1 MADRDLISA
10 PRKTAYFALVALA
23 AVLALLAA
31 LTLAAR
37 WFLASVDDYRDEFA
51 AAAGE
56 ALGVEVR
63 VDALK
68 ALLRGG
74 DLGVLA
80 SGLALGPVS
89 VQSAA
94 IELDALRSLLR
105 MRPEISGVYA
115 AGVELDIT
123 TDGLRPP
130 AGGAAA
136 FAPGLSAA
144 ALSAFPHLQI
154 EDVTLN
160 WRDTAAGKT
169 RRFDNARIVLQRPGR
184 SGGGLRVLIEAD
196 LPPALGRRL
205 RFVGHLRDA
214 AAPEEAEF
222 QMQLD
227 GVEIGGGCELATGER
242 CWEGRVSGELRGHSG
257 AGGVQMALTD
267 AALQPGAAPSPE
279 EVFPLSGGVRFSR
292 GATEHLS
299 FLVTL
304 GDLPLHRIAGWLPEA
319 RLPAALDAWLRRAPV
334 SGRVTQAQVGYAG
347 APSDFSFLEGARV
360 TAAIA
365 DAELNYRKGQPPL
378 RGVDANLLFENGALR
393 ADISRLRVLDT
404 RSEDTVVTIA
414 DVRRPVL
421 FVNADGRGPLADV
434 LSHLHALKLFD
445 AYGLTPAH
453 LAASGDSRLRLN
465 LEVPL
470 SRKVEHKT
478 VVSGTLDFGD
488 SGLAFPALGLDFKK
502 LRGRLSFNRAG
513 AAADNLTA
521 ELRGRAV
528 TIAARRAAGGTALDL
543 RATLA
548 PYPDFADLM
557 AAAAP
562 PALEDFVGGE
572 AQWRAEVLVPN
583 PGAAAQAGGGFK
595 VKLTSDLRGIRVD
608 LPAPLGRD
616 GEQAAPFVFETGL
629 GAAAARRVGYGDVF
643 HLTLPPGGAA
653 PGELRLGAGLHQAA
667 VPGAPF
673 AAHGAIE
680 RLDFGEWLAWWR
692 AHGDRL
698 GGGDAPP
705 VPGAVDVVV
714 KQAAFGGRALGRL
727 ALQTAR
733 LPDGRLELR
742 VDSEPVKGSVTF
754 PKAQAGNPR
763 VYLDFKRLGLS
774 EAMFESIGGGESGAG
789 GSPDPAGLPP
799 LAIRADEF
807 QLDEIA
813 VNDLRVMTN
822 PAESGLEISRASFS
836 KLADGKVVGE
846 VRLSGRWSGGGQ
858 QRSELKLETE
868 SGDYGKLLRLW
879 GFQTSL
885 KGAQGTV
892 RGDVAWNDSLLRF
905 GLGKLEGEVVI
916 DARDGSVETLKP
928 GAGRLLGLLNIS
940 EIAQRFTLD
949 FKDVFDKGFAFDTMS
964 GRLVF
969 GGGDMTTENF
979 IIDGP
984 ALNLAISGRT
994 GIAARDY
1001 DQRID
1006 VVPNLSSTLPLMSAL
1021 VAGPLAGAIVYVVDK
1036 AARLG
1041 RKVDRV
1047 ITLRYALKGS
1057 WENPE
1062 VEFIGAPKAR
1072 LKSGG

>member
-23 AVLALLAA
+23 AVAALLAV

-51 AAAGE
+51 AAASE

-63 VDALK
+63 VDSLT

-80 SGLALGPVS
+80 SGLVLGPVS

-94 IELDALRSLLR
+94 VELDALRSLLR
-105 MRPEISGVYA
+105 MRAEISGVYA
-115 AGVELDIT
+115 AGVELDIA
-123 TDGLRPP
+123 TDGLRRP
-130 AGGAAA
+130 AGGSSAAV
-136 FAPGLSAA
+136 PGLSP
-144 ALSAFPHLQI
+144 ALLLAFPHLQI

-169 RRFDNARIVLQRPGR
+169 RRFDNARIVLQRPAG
-184 SGGGLRVLIEAD
+184 SAGGLRVLVEAD

-205 RFVGHLRDA
+205 RFVGNLRDA
-214 AAPEEAEF
+214 GAPQDVEF
-222 QMQLD
+222 QMELD
-227 GVEIGGGCELATGER
+227 GVEMGGNCELVTGER
-242 CWEGRVSGELRGHSG
+242 CWEGRVSGELRGRADG
-257 AGGVQMALTD
+257 AGVQVALTD
-267 AALQPGAAPSPE
+267 AVLQPGAAPSPE
-279 EVFPLSGGVRFSR
+279 AAFPLSGGVQFSR

-299 FLVTL
+299 FLVTFA
-304 GDLPLHRIAGWLPEA
+304 DLPLGRIADWLPEGK
-319 RLPAALDAWLRRAPV
+319 LPAALDAWLRRAPV
-334 SGRVTQAQVGYAG
+334 AGRVTQAQVLYAG
-347 APSDFSFLEGARV
+347 APSDFSFLDGARV

-365 DAELNYRKGQPPL
+365 DAELNYRRGHPPL
-378 RGVDANLLFENGALR
+378 RGVEANLLFENGALR

-414 DVRRPVL
+414 DVRRPLLSVT
-421 FVNADGRGPLADV
+421 ADGRGPLADV
-434 LSHLHALKLFD
+434 LSHLHHLKLFD
-445 AYGLTPAH
+445 AYGLTTAH

-470 SRKVEHKT
+470 SRKVKRKT
-478 VVSGTLDFGD
+478 VVSGTLDFED
-488 SGLAFPALGLDFKK
+488 SGLAFPVLGLDFDK
-502 LRGRLSFNRAG
+502 LRGRLAFNRAG
-513 AAADNLTA
+513 GSADNMNA

-528 TIAARRAAGGTALDL
+528 TIAARRVAGGTALDL

-562 PALEDFVGGE
+562 PALKDFVGGE

-583 PGAAAQAGGGFK
+583 LGAAAAAGGGFK
-595 VKLTSDLRGIRVD
+595 VRLTSDLRGIRVN

-616 GEQAAPFVFETGL
+616 GEQAATFVLETGL
-629 GAAAARRVGYGDVF
+629 GAAPRRVIYGDVF
-643 HLTLPPGGAA
+643 DWALPPPGGARS
-653 PGELRLGAGLHQAA
+653 ELRLGPGPHKAA
-667 VPGAPF
+667 SGASSVV
-673 AAHGAIE
+673 HGAIGQ
-680 RLDFGEWLAWWR
+680 LDFGEWLAWWR
-692 AHGDRL
+692 AHGDRFD
-698 GGGDAPP
+698 GGEAPP

-714 KQAAFGGRALGRL
+714 RQAAFGGQALGEL
-727 ALQTAR
+727 ALKTAR

-742 VDSEPVKGSVTF
+742 VDSEPVKGGVTF
-754 PKAQAGNPR
+754 PKAQADNPR

-774 EAMFESIGGGESGAG
+774 DAMFAGIGGGESGAG
-789 GSPDPAGLPP
+789 DAPDPAGLPP

-836 KLADGKVVGE
+836 KLADGAVVGE
-846 VRLSGRWSGGGQ
+846 VRLSGRWSGGER
-858 QRSELKLETE
+858 QRSTLKLEAE

-879 GFQTSL
+879 GFRTSL

-905 GLGKLEGEVVI
+905 SLGKLEGEVVI
-916 DARDGSVETLKP
+916 DTQDGTVETVKP
-928 GAGRLLGLLNIS
+928 GVGKLLGLLNIS

-1021 VAGPLAGAIVYVVDK
+1021 FAGPLAGAIVFVVDK

-1041 RKVDRV
+1041 RRVDQV
-1047 ITLRYALKGS
+1047 VTLRYALKGS
-1057 WENPE
+1057 WENPQ
-1062 VEFIGAPKAR
+1062 VKFIGAPKAR